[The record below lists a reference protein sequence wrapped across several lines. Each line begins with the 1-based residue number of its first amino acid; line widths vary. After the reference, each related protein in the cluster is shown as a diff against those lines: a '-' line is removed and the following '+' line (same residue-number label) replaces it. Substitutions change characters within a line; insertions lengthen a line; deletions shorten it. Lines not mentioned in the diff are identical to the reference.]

1 MELLKAMQPSYWFSA
16 HLHCKFA
23 AAFRH
28 VISGRITKFLAL
40 DKCGFRKE
48 FVQVCYTVIVYVYT
62 TVQERSFVVVLHPE
76 IELCKC

>member
-28 VISGRITKFLAL
+28 EESGRITKFLAL
-40 DKCGFRKE
+40 DKCLPRRE
-48 FVQVCYTVIVYVYT
+48 FLQVWCKLSG
-62 TVQERSFVVVLHPE
+62 ERIGIPS
-76 IELCKC
+76 